1 MAFEETQKF
10 CPSCGRN
17 VLARRKGTNHILHF
31 LITFLTCGIW
41 LLFWAGSSVKFGG
54 WLCSQCGSNALQGPK

>member
-17 VLARRKGTNHILHF
+17 VVARRKSTNHILHF
-31 LITFLTCGIW
+31 LIAVLTCGLWIFVW
-41 LLFWAGSSVKFGG
+41 MGSSVRFGG
-54 WLCSQCGSNALQGPK
+54 WLCSQCGSKQVRNP